1 MRNAERVGDMARV
14 VDVLTGAAASL
25 PPVAVA
31 VIIELQGHADDV
43 VAALLHHRGDDGVS
57 TPPDIATTTRFLA
70 LDVAMD
76 WGWVVVIGD

>member
-1 MRNAERVGDMARV
+1 MTSWPAAFII
-14 VDVLTGAAASL
+14 AAAT
-25 PPVAVA
+25 
-31 VIIELQGHADDV
+31 EL
-43 VAALLHHRGDDGVS
+43 S